1 MEGLRPS
8 GITATS
14 GAADGAPAPL
24 HLIDARGELTPALPD
39 WIAEHVQP
47 LGTESTA
54 NSTSGAEGGF
64 LGHRELAV
72 VASLGPRG
80 CGKSALLNT
89 LFGSKFVVGRAFGR
103 HARGTRGCFCSVAA
117 PRAPWLLLLD
127 SEGVD
132 GRETEES
139 AEIEDAEA
147 EALLR
152 EADARASARS
162 AARRLEGVPAI
173 DRAESGERDRARQ
186 LASQRANRVA
196 MLAATISDVLIMNTW
211 YADIGRAEAS
221 GYIPLARTVFSEH
234 LKLFTK
240 ESPARSKILFVVH
253 DHDDGS
259 PLEAIASIIERDLE
273 GIWANQIEKPLEYR
287 ESRIQDHFDVEVVS
301 LPHPRYRAD
310 AYNKAIDTLRARF
323 LTGAGATGVVLWPRS
338 GRSTTPSESEQN
350 LLAPTYS
357 KELPAEG
364 FATYVD
370 MVWRELIEPKEGSL
384 PEYAEL
390 VAAHRCGVIYDRLLR
405 AALDQISKWY
415 NQVDSSKVV
424 EGFGSKAQELL
435 SVTGEQYDSETSAF
449 ATSDASLIRNR
460 KRHELMSTLQNHIR
474 SLFNRQIQILQNQAM
489 TRFRDQMLALIAD
502 RSGMVSEF
510 ECQFLVRRM
519 DEFFNRKAEELLVPS
534 MRLSYRTSRTDLQNT
549 LLEAAN
555 KYRDSPT
562 AQLQAM
568 TRMEKRAMA
577 PPPKQRGVVIGFG
590 LNTALRPRGYGNFQ
604 LIASTSRGPHTFNAS
619 ICNDADLAEQEGH
632 GKVPLLRWQPTVHF
646 DIDI

>member
-1 MEGLRPS
+1 M
-8 GITATS
+8 
-14 GAADGAPAPL
+14 
-24 HLIDARGELTPALPD
+24 
-39 WIAEHVQP
+39 
-47 LGTESTA
+47 
-54 NSTSGAEGGF
+54 
-64 LGHRELAV
+64 
-72 VASLGPRG
+72 
-80 CGKSALLNT
+80 
-89 LFGSKFVVGRAFGR
+89 
-103 HARGTRGCFCSVAA
+103 
-117 PRAPWLLLLD
+117 
-127 SEGVD
+127 
-132 GRETEES
+132 
-139 AEIEDAEA
+139 EDAEA

-162 AARRLEGVPAI
+162 AVRRV
-173 DRAESGERDRARQ
+173 ESGTTTDHVESSERDRARR
-186 LASQRANRVA
+186 LASHRANRVA
-196 MLAATISDVLIMNTW
+196 MLAATISDVLLVNTW

-221 GYIPLARTVFSEH
+221 GYIPLMRTIFNEH

-240 ESPARSKILFVVH
+240 DSPARSKVLFVVH

-259 PLEAIASIIERDLE
+259 PLAAVAAIIERDLE
-273 GIWANQIEKPLEYR
+273 SIWANQVEKPAEYR
-287 ESRIQDHFDVEVVS
+287 DAHIMDHFDIEVVS

-310 AYNKAIDTLRARF
+310 AYNTALETLRTRF
-323 LTGAGATGVVLWPRS
+323 LNGRGTTGVLLWPKS
-338 GRSTTPSESEQN
+338 GTATSSSGFQQN
-350 LLAPTYS
+350 LLAPSYS
-357 KELPAEG
+357 KELPVEG

-390 VAAHRCGVIYDRLLR
+390 VAAHRCGIVYDRLLR
-405 AALDQISKWY
+405 SALEQISKWY
-415 NQVDSSKVV
+415 NQVDSGKVV
-424 EGFGSKAQELL
+424 EGFGTKAQELL

-449 ATSDASLIRNR
+449 ATSDASLIRSR
-460 KRHELMSTLQNHIR
+460 KRHELLSILQNHVR

-534 MRLSYRTSRTDLQNT
+534 MRLSYRTSRTDLQNS

-619 ICNDADLAEQEGH
+619 VCNDADLAEQEGH
-632 GKVPLLRWQPTVHF
+632 GRVPLFRWQPTIHF
-646 DIDI
+646 DIDL